1 MPSKRQIHTT
11 LSKEDFELFQLAL
24 QLSKEKTAD
33 LLREIVK
40 SWICLNRL
48 SLIKN
53 GKSKRTKK

>member
-11 LSKEDFELFQLAL
+11 LSEKDFELFQLAL
-24 QLSKEKTAD
+24 KLSNERPAD

-53 GKSKRTKK
+53 GKSK